1 MKVFFD
7 SSSYAKRFLD
17 EAGSQEVE
25 SLCQQADSLGLS
37 ILCYPEILSSLNRRL
52 REGSI
57 TSEDYRFAK
66 NRLKDELADVEIL
79 HITPEVT
86 EQAER
91 LLETNVLRA
100 MDALQIACA
109 LKWKPD
115 LFVTADLRQAKAAD
129 RAGLST
135 KTQ

>member
-57 TSEDYRFAK
+57 TSED
-66 NRLKDELADVEIL
+66 KDELADVEIL

-86 EQAER
+86 EQAGR

>member
-1 MKVFFD
+1 MGK
-7 SSSYAKRFLD
+7 
-17 EAGSQEVE
+17 
-25 SLCQQADSLGLS
+25 SLLRLCSPQAVSLGLS

-86 EQAER
+86 EQAGR

-100 MDALQIACA
+100 MNALQIACA

-115 LFVTADLRQAKAAD
+115 LFVTADLRQVKAAD